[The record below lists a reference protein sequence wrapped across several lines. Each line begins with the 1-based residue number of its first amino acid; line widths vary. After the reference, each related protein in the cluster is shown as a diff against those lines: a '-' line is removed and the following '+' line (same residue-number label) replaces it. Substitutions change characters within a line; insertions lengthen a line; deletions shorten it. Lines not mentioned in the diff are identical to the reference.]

1 MSVIDTQSIRAR
13 VPMYRYHRIDTP
25 ITISH
30 KYLGMWRA
38 GVSSVVSVVT
48 GRVLQ
53 AEASLV
59 AFSHGLLSDGVQQV
73 VMAELVHAVVV
84 SVDQRNCI
92 TPQKKTKKQLRS
104 DGNVQTPDRDRYYF
118 WVLSC
123 RTVFIV
129 CFSSDEFPKTDKW
142 SDRLDSSQQRSVS
155 GRGLAQST
163 TIEWCGFCGT

>member
-1 MSVIDTQSIRAR
+1 MSVIDTQSICAW

-92 TPQKKTKKQLRS
+92 TPQKKNKKTTAFWWKCPDARQGSVLFLGSELQDCFHSLLFFRWISKNWQMIWQIGQQPTALRLREGVS
-104 DGNVQTPDRDRYYF
+104 SERDYRMMWF
-118 WVLSC
+118 L
-123 RTVFIV
+123 
-129 CFSSDEFPKTDKW
+129 
-142 SDRLDSSQQRSVS
+142 
-155 GRGLAQST
+155 
-163 TIEWCGFCGT
+163 